1 MHIYGRK
8 NYQRHY
14 SAEPD
19 QEGTEIQ
26 TWHISMRAHGHH
38 IPEKTIQRSVLSP
51 LESSTIEPPM
61 MLYHSSY
68 KAKYEETAL

>member
-1 MHIYGRK
+1 MSQENHLERSPNYFFKTNYAVENIVYMWNDCIFAHYRQNEEQLRTQMHIYGRK

-26 TWHISMRAHGHH
+26 T
-38 IPEKTIQRSVLSP
+38 
-51 LESSTIEPPM
+51 
-61 MLYHSSY
+61 
-68 KAKYEETAL
+68 